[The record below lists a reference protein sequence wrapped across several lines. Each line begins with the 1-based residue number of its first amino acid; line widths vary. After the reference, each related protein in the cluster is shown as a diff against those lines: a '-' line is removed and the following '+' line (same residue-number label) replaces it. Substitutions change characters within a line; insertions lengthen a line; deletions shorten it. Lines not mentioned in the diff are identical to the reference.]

1 MTLQPVSVGLKY
13 GFLIVL
19 YLFLFWIATSSLFD
33 LRFRN
38 RDRQGRGRGR
48 GQNAGPEPAPAAWD
62 NTSTDLYA
70 TANPLAQ
77 FEGDFEPRLLVDH
90 AAGHE
95 SGVAYDLVNGATMGR
110 GDVEIQLDDPFASS
124 RHAKITRQGRTLV
137 LTDLGS
143 TNGTYLNDEPLT
155 GAQPLHPGDV
165 IRIGDSEFT
174 YFQ

>member
-19 YLFLFWIATSSLFD
+19 YLFLFWIATSSLLD

-38 RDRQGRGRGR
+38 RGPRGRR
-48 GQNAGPEPAPAAWD
+48 GAAEPTAASAPANWD
-62 NTSTDLYA
+62 STSTDLYN
-70 TANPLAQ
+70 TADPLAQ
-77 FEGDFEPRLLVDH
+77 FEGDFEPRLLVET

-95 SGVAYDLVNGATMGR
+95 SGVAYDLTHGATLGR

-155 GAQPLHPGDV
+155 GPQPLHPGDR
-165 IRIGDSEFT
+165 IRIGDSVFT

>member
-19 YLFLFWIATSSLFD
+19 YLFLFWIATSSLLD

-38 RDRQGRGRGR
+38 RDRKGRRRGAETSVP
-48 GQNAGPEPAPAAWD
+48 AGNWEG
-62 NTSTDLYA
+62 TSTDLYN
-70 TANPLAQ
+70 TADPLAQ
-77 FEGDFEPRLLVDH
+77 FDGDFEPRLLVDR

-95 SGVAYDLVNGATMGR
+95 SGVAYELVNGATLGR

-143 TNGTYLNDEPLT
+143 NNGTYLNDEPLT
-155 GAQPLHPGDV
+155 GAQPLHPGDR

-174 YFQ
+174 YLQ

>member
-38 RDRQGRGRGR
+38 RPRGQDRGRGANQASASPP
-48 GQNAGPEPAPAAWD
+48 GWD
-62 NTSTDLYA
+62 STSTDLDN
-70 TANPLAQ
+70 TADPLAQ
-77 FEGDFEPRLLVDH
+77 FDGEFEPRLLVDH

-95 SGVAYDLVNGATMGR
+95 SGVAYDLVNGATLGR

-124 RHAKITRQGRTLV
+124 RHAKINRQGRTLV

-155 GAQPLHPGDV
+155 GAQPLHPGDR
-165 IRIGDSEFT
+165 IRIGDSAFT
-174 YFQ
+174 YLQ

>member
-19 YLFLFWIATSSLFD
+19 YLFLFWIATSSLLD

-38 RDRQGRGRGR
+38 RTRGGRRG
-48 GQNAGPEPAPAAWD
+48 GAETAGPPSRFD
-62 NTSTDLYA
+62 STSTDLYN
-70 TANPLAQ
+70 TADPLAQ
-77 FEGDFEPRLLVDH
+77 FEGDFEPRLLVEH

-95 SGVAYDLVNGATMGR
+95 SGVAYDLGNGATLGR

-155 GAQPLHPGDV
+155 GPQPLHPGDR
-165 IRIGDSEFT
+165 IRIGDSQFT

>member
-19 YLFLFWIATSSLFD
+19 YLFLFWIATSSLLD

-38 RDRQGRGRGR
+38 RDRGARRQGA
-48 GQNAGPEPAPAAWD
+48 QPAAANFD
-62 NTSTDLYA
+62 STSTDLYR
-70 TANPLAQ
+70 TADPLAQ
-77 FEGDFEPRLLVDH
+77 FEGDFEPRLLVDR

-95 SGVAYDLVNGATMGR
+95 SGVAYDLGHGATMGR
-110 GDVEIQLDDPFASS
+110 GDVEIQLDDPFAS
-124 RHAKITRQGRTLV
+124 RQGHTLV

-155 GAQPLHPGDV
+155 GAQPLHPGDR

-174 YFQ
+174 YLQ

>member
-33 LRFRN
+33 LRFRS
-38 RDRQGRGRGR
+38 RTPRGGRGR
-48 GQNAGPEPAPAAWD
+48 ETPAPSGTAWEG
-62 NTSTDLYA
+62 TSTDLYN
-70 TANPLAQ
+70 TADPLAR
-77 FEGDFEPRLLVDH
+77 FDGEFEPRLLIDH

-95 SGVAYDLVNGATMGR
+95 SGVAYDLVNGATLGR

-143 TNGTYLNDEPLT
+143 TNGTYLNDEALT
-155 GAQPLHPGDV
+155 GAQPLHPGDR
-165 IRIGDSEFT
+165 IRIGDSQFT
-174 YFQ
+174 YLQ

>member
-33 LRFRN
+33 LRM
-38 RDRQGRGRGR
+38 RDRVRGLGRGRGVVPADPTW
-48 GQNAGPEPAPAAWD
+48 NA
-62 NTSTDLYA
+62 TSTDLLGSGD
-70 TANPLAQ
+70 PLDGLSA
-77 FEGDFEPRLLVDH
+77 DFEPRLLVDH

-95 SGVAYDLVNGATMGR
+95 SGVAYDLLHGATLGR

-143 TNGTYLNDEPLT
+143 TNGTYLNGEPLA
-155 GAQPLHPGDV
+155 GPQPLHPGDR

-174 YFQ
+174 YLQ

>member
-19 YLFLFWIATSSLFD
+19 YLFLFWIATSSLLD

-38 RDRQGRGRGR
+38 RARGARGRG
-48 GQNAGPEPAPAAWD
+48 AEPTPAAWD
-62 NTSTDLYA
+62 STSTDLYR
-70 TANPLAQ
+70 TADPLAQ
-77 FEGDFEPRLLVDH
+77 FDGEFEPRLLIDH

-95 SGVAYDLVNGATMGR
+95 SGVAYDLGNGATLGR

-155 GAQPLHPGDV
+155 GPQPLHPGDQ
-165 IRIGDSEFT
+165 IRIGDSVFT

>member
-19 YLFLFWIATSSLFD
+19 YLFLFWVATSSLFD

-38 RDRQGRGRGR
+38 RRDGRGGPSRV
-48 GQNAGPEPAPAAWD
+48 AGPSDGWD
-62 NTSTDLYA
+62 STSTDLYG
-70 TANPLAQ
+70 TADPLAQ
-77 FEGDFEPRLLVDH
+77 FDGEFEPRLLVDH

-95 SGVAYDLVNGATMGR
+95 SGVAYDLVNGATLGR

-124 RHAKITRQGRTLV
+124 RHASITRQGRTLV
-137 LTDLGS
+137 ITDLDS

-155 GAQPLHPGDV
+155 GAQPLHPGDR
-165 IRIGDSEFT
+165 IRIGDSQFT
-174 YFQ
+174 YLQ

>member
-1 MTLQPVSVGLKY
+1 VALQPVSVGLKY

-38 RDRQGRGRGR
+38 RTRGGGRRRGT
-48 GQNAGPEPAPAAWD
+48 QVSASPAPGWD
-62 NTSTDLYA
+62 NTSTNLYG
-70 TANPLAQ
+70 TADPLAQ
-77 FEGDFEPRLLVDH
+77 FEGDFEPRLLIEK

-95 SGVAYDLVNGATMGR
+95 SGVAYDLEHGATLGR

-137 LTDLGS
+137 ITDLGS
-143 TNGTYLNDEPLT
+143 TNGTYLNDEALT
-155 GAQPLHPGDV
+155 GPQPLHIGDR

-174 YFQ
+174 YLQ

>member
-1 MTLQPVSVGLKY
+1 MSLQPVSVGLKY

-19 YLFLFWIATSSLFD
+19 YLFLFWIATSSLLD
-33 LRFRN
+33 LRFRS
-38 RDRQGRGRGR
+38 RGRERGRG
-48 GQNAGPEPAPAAWD
+48 GAGASASPSGWD
-62 NTSTDLYA
+62 STSTDLYT
-70 TANPLAQ
+70 TADPLAQ
-77 FEGDFEPRLLVDH
+77 FDGEFEPRLLVEH

-95 SGVAYDLVNGATMGR
+95 SGVAYDLLHGATLGR

-155 GAQPLHPGDV
+155 GAQPLHPGDR
-165 IRIGDSEFT
+165 IRIGDSAFT
-174 YFQ
+174 YLQ